1 MVNVLWG
8 VAAMKL
14 DGENTA
20 AEVLAKFREAMQ
32 LQDWNEA
39 GKGMNLYRLVP
50 VTDHVIRLAEQEQL
64 LVHLP
69 GSAMSCAAIEEVY
82 QQLED
87 AELRYE
93 RSKESV
99 MALVDALRSRE
110 APSEKT
116 EVKDV
121 QRLRQENSTLRRQ
134 LELSEYSRRV
144 SEQRSLSTEECQA
157 SLMRELVLARQEVE
171 ALVTP
176 RRPIQRVPA
185 APLSLSAWDG
195 APPFVPIPSM
205 PCPGTVPPAHHQLAG
220 CHHTNS
226 QPGSNP
232 CTPRVPQLRLPL
244 RTQTAGP
251 PMTFQTQSCVA
262 RPGSV
267 FNVNSALVERMR
279 DPMREPMLGT
289 MEAPQQ
295 ACMSVGVTAAAAA
308 AAAAG
313 RGTPT
318 SKVKASPLRM
328 APPR

>member
-1 MVNVLWG
+1 
-8 VAAMKL
+8 
-14 DGENTA
+14 
-20 AEVLAKFREAMQ
+20 
-32 LQDWNEA
+32 
-39 GKGMNLYRLVP
+39 
-50 VTDHVIRLAEQEQL
+50 
-64 LVHLP
+64 
-69 GSAMSCAAIEEVY
+69 
-82 QQLED
+82 
-87 AELRYE
+87 
-93 RSKESV
+93 SV

-295 ACMSVGVTAAAAA
+295 ACMSASASEPRVTGNRLADAIDLSRCHSC
-308 AAAAG
+308 G
-313 RGTPT
+313 SSRSGW
-318 SKVKASPLRM
+318 VKASPLRM